1 MRRWKMGIAV
11 AGLSGMAVT
20 CILFF
25 LFLPVEAKEYRWIY
39 LIFLLAAEGLIAGTP
54 FITDRITEKG
64 KHIFIVTG
72 WSVIFG
78 LEALLMFVT
87 ALLFLLFFPYAVPL
101 FLCIEVILI
110 GAATM
115 LAGVIYAFGTRIAGT
130 SEAENHA
137 YAAISG
143 WEQRLKC
150 LMVRIDQKEL
160 SERLKRAAE
169 NLRFTDKSMLTAE
182 DQQIETCITQ
192 LEKCTVEGSADSERE
207 EMLAL
212 LAQLEKLIATRKYKS

>member
-1 MRRWKMGIAV
+1 
-11 AGLSGMAVT
+11 MAVT

-39 LIFLLAAEGLIAGTP
+39 LIFLLAAEGLAAGTP
-54 FITDRITEKG
+54 FITDRIAEKG
-64 KHIFIVTG
+64 KHIFTVTG

-78 LEALLMFVT
+78 LEALLMLVT
-87 ALLFLLFFPYAVPL
+87 ALLFLLFFPHAVPL

-110 GAATM
+110 GAAAV

-130 SEAENHA
+130 SAAEYHA
-137 YAAISG
+137 YAAISE

-150 LMVRIDQKEL
+150 LMVRVDQKEL
-160 SERLKRAAE
+160 SERLKRTAE

-182 DQQIETCITQ
+182 DQQIEACITQ
-192 LEKCTVEGSADSERE
+192 LEKCAVEGGSDSESE
-207 EMLAL
+207 EVPAL
-212 LAQLEKLIATRKYKS
+212 LTQLEKLIVAQKYKS